1 MDGNHETLNATLHA
15 DGTCRLEQTAYKYFS
30 NRFAIYKNSEKN
42 RNVRD
47 IWGNLVGIL
56 KQTGRQLCKSDL
68 HYISN
73 ISASKQLT
81 PYHVDVA
88 PTFWGQKVQVCAV
101 KYDLDCA
108 LAPIIWI
115 KYALPPAPHTP

>member
-1 MDGNHETLNATLHA
+1 MPLYTLMAHA
-15 DGTCRLEQTAYKYFS
+15 DWNKLPINTSATGLQSIK
-30 NRFAIYKNSEKN
+30 IQKKN

-108 LAPIIWI
+108 LPPIIWI
-115 KYALPPAPHTP
+115 KYAPPPPAPHTP